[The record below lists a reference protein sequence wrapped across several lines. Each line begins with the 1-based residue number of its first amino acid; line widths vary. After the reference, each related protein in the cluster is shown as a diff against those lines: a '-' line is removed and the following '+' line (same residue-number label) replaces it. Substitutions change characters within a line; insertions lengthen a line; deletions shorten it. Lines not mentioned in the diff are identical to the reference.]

1 MWNMMII
8 DFILNFSFVPDLLSC
23 GCGLLLLPGWPGLWQ
38 HCHVHVW
45 RLGEG
50 PGGGHA
56 PGPPHHHLPHHHE
69 SSISDNGADDEYPN
83 RNDHFKNFDYDHLF
97 ADFNWKRC
105 AFRTFS
111 VFVLLFIAESVPSFG
126 SILNLIGA
134 STVTLLTFIFPPL
147 FYMKLVDAS
156 SNNKEWK
163 QRYKRV
169 HN

>member
-1 MWNMMII
+1 MKHNDDDLI
-8 DFILNFSFVPDLLSC
+8 FSLVSDLLPC
-23 GCGLLLLPGWPGLWQ
+23 GCCLLLLPWWPGIWQ

-45 RLGEG
+45 RMGEG

-56 PGPPHHHLPHHHE
+56 PGSPHHHIPHHHE
-69 SSISDNGADDEYPN
+69 SPISDYGAHSEDTN
-83 RNDHFKNFDYDHLF
+83 RFHSTTLKIDLVHFHIFV
-97 ADFNWKRC
+97 DFNWKRC

-147 FYMKLVDAS
+147 FYMKLVDDS

-163 QRYKRV
+163 QR
-169 HN
+169 